1 MFFSFLCLVIHF
13 IKVNSIHIVSIP
25 YDPQYQRPFPNITF
39 VSEQFSSHSFFNT
52 FLPYSVF
59 VKTNTP
65 IIWESKGID
74 FEIFNFHSAINVQR
88 IKLSN
93 YSAFFSKEL
102 MDYKDLGISLY
113 HHYEDDSVSFIHQ
126 LYREGYIDDLQ
137 FIIED
142 QHNKNGNIHFGGL
155 PDRINIKTKKKS
167 ILQIDPNLPT
177 WGFKL
182 KKIIIG
188 GKSYEMNLSCIIHT
202 GLYRMIYSDKIFNIF
217 EKDIF
222 KTDIDNKKCQIINQE
237 SFGKSIECR
246 EEVEI
251 ENEIIEFDFNN
262 VKIKLKI
269 KDLFTQYNT
278 SFFNSNP
285 YKNYNFTGLIF
296 GYKFLSLFDL
306 TVFNYNKN
314 DITFYSDKI
323 EMYTYPNIHKI
334 IYILISLICFINS
347 ISYFVL
353 FKIN

>member
-1 MFFSFLCLVIHF
+1 MCFFLLCLLISL
-13 IKVNSIHIVSIP
+13 IRTNSIHIVSIP
-25 YDPQYQRPFPNITF
+25 YNPKYQRPYPNITF
-39 VSEQFSSHSFFNT
+39 VNEQFSVHSFFNT

-59 VKTNTP
+59 VKSNNP
-65 IIWESKGID
+65 IIWKDKDID
-74 FEIFNFHSAINVQR
+74 FEIYNFHSVTNVQR
-88 IKLSN
+88 ITLSN
-93 YSAFFSKEL
+93 YSAYFSKSL

-126 LYREGYIDDLQ
+126 LYREGYIDKLQ

-142 QHNKNGNIHFGGL
+142 QHNENGNIHFGGI
-155 PDRINIKTKKKS
+155 PDTINIKTKNKS
-167 ILQIDPNLPT
+167 ILPINTNLPT
-177 WGFKL
+177 WGFQLTKL
-182 KKIIIG
+182 IIG
-188 GKSYEMNLSCIIHT
+188 GKSYDINLPCIIHT
-202 GLYRMIYSDKIFNIF
+202 GLYRMIYSDEFFNIF
-217 EKDIF
+217 ENELFKKDIN
-222 KTDIDNKKCQIINQE
+222 NKRCEIINKE
-237 SFGKSIECR
+237 SIGKSIECI

-269 KDLFTQYNT
+269 KDLFTPYNS

-306 TVFNYNKN
+306 TVFNYRNH

-323 EMYTYPNIHKI
+323 QMYSYPNIYII
-334 IYILISLICFINS
+334 IYITITIICSINS

-353 FKIN
+353 FKYK